1 MPSLEQSSLQPL
13 SVDVS
18 GHEGLPHDVLGKGS
32 FLERP
37 LKIGGPGLSTTLT
50 EVPLGPGLAIRMS
63 LTFFARVEF
72 LVAGMVRVAVAPDPL
87 NQVDLCSL
95 IVRLLSSLVL

>member
-13 SVDVS
+13 LDDDS
-18 GHEGLPHDVLGKGS
+18 GHEVIPHDVLGNGS
-32 FLERP
+32 FLESP
-37 LKIGGPGLSTTLT
+37 LKTGGPGLSTTLT
-50 EVPLGPGLAIRMS
+50 EVPLGPGLDRRMS

-87 NQVDLCSL
+87 NQVDLSSL